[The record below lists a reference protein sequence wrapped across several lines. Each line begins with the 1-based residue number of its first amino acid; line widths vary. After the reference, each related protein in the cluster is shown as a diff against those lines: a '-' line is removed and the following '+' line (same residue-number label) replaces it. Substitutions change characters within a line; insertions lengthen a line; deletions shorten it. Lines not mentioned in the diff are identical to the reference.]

1 MLLYISVYISKYII
15 YRTNKTLTIVRILGI
30 IKITTLTCIKY
41 IENRR
46 YFGGKK
52 TRLKFKY
59 KHDLIKEIIIHIYI
73 VSYVVRIS

>member
-41 IENRR
+41 IKNRR
-46 YFGGKK
+46 YFGGKE